1 MAFGRTRE
9 WIRGRIRLPAWLRAV
24 CRVPRRVWTR
34 LSGVRSLR
42 MLTVMVVGLLGGW
55 VGMLLGGHVQTP
67 VGPADVAMSVRPSWN
82 GGTVIEIP
90 PLGTLRLNSH
100 WGPLRLQAQVAQ
112 LRPEPSRRLIENP
125 GELDRLTDTV
135 AGQVRHGL
143 ILLTLRAALFG
154 VVCALFAGMVMFR
167 SWRAALLS
175 GGSALLGMVIVGG
188 LAGAT
193 FNPQSVVEPRY
204 TGLLA
209 NAPQVVGDAKT
220 IVRKF
225 SEYRVQLAQLV
236 GNVSRLYAA
245 TSTLPTYEPDP
256 TTLRVLHVSDIHL
269 NPVAWSIIRSIAAQ
283 FQIQVVIDTGD
294 LSDHGSKPEE
304 RFADDIA
311 SLKVPYVFIR
321 GNHDSRSI
329 QAAVGQQKNAVVL
342 DGTMKEVGG
351 LRIWG
356 VGDPRFTPDKT
367 TRDDGV
373 AASTMAQTGSRL
385 AAGLHAARVT
395 PDVVL
400 THDPSEGQ
408 AFDGIAPLVLSG
420 HTHQR
425 STRLLPSGT
434 RLFVQGSTGGAGL
447 RGLEGEQ
454 PTPIEL
460 SILYFNRSTH
470 RLQGWDDFRL
480 GGLGLTSAQI
490 ERTLEKQ
497 PDRTLGPPPTPTPSS
512 PSPGSG
518 SPGSGSPG
526 LVSPGSGSPGASGSP
541 APGSPAP
548 AAPVPGA
555 PAGASLPPV
564 SSSLSSA
571 LSRR

>member
-1 MAFGRTRE
+1 
-9 WIRGRIRLPAWLRAV
+9 
-24 CRVPRRVWTR
+24 
-34 LSGVRSLR
+34 LSGHRSLR
-42 MLTVMVVGLLGGW
+42 VLAVVVIGLLGGW

-125 GELDRLTDTV
+125 GELDRLTNTV
-135 AGQVRHGL
+135 AGEVRHGL
-143 ILLTLRAALFG
+143 IVLTLRAALSG
-154 VVCALFAGMVMFR
+154 VACALLAGLVMFR
-167 SWRAALLS
+167 SWRAALVS
-175 GGSALLGMVIVGG
+175 GGAALLGMVIVGG
-188 LAGAT
+188 LAAAT

-209 NAPQVVGDAKT
+209 NAPQVVGDAKS

-256 TTLRVLHVSDIHL
+256 TTLRVLNVSDIHL
-269 NPVAWSIIRSIAAQ
+269 NPVAWSIIRSIATQ
-283 FQIQVVIDTGD
+283 FQIQMIIDTGD
-294 LSDHGSKPEE
+294 LTDHGSQPEE
-304 RFADDIA
+304 RFADDIE

-321 GNHDSRSI
+321 GNHDSHGI
-329 QAAVGQQKNAVVL
+329 EAAVRKQKNAVVL
-342 DGTMKEVGG
+342 DGTMQTVDG

-367 TRDDGV
+367 TREDNTG
-373 AASTMAQTGSRL
+373 ATTMTLTGQRL
-385 AAGLHAARVT
+385 AAQLRAARIT

-400 THDPSEGQ
+400 THDPAEGQ

-420 HTHQR
+420 HLHQR
-425 STRLLPSGT
+425 STRLLPAGT

-460 SILYFNRSTH
+460 SILYFNRVTH

-497 PDRTLGPPPTPTPSS
+497 PDRTLGALPT
-512 PSPGSG
+512 
-518 SPGSGSPG
+518 
-526 LVSPGSGSPGASGSP
+526 
-541 APGSPAP
+541 PGSPIP
-548 AAPVPGA
+548 QSPTGTP
-555 PAGASLPPV
+555 LPPV
-564 SSSLSSA
+564 SPPPSPFPTI
-571 LSRR
+571 SRR